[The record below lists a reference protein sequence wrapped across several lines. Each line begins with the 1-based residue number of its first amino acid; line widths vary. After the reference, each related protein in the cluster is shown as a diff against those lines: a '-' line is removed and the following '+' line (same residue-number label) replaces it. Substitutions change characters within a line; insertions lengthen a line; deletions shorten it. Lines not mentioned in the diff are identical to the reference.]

1 MSMDCKECKG
11 HCAKFSG
18 TRRLYIGRCT
28 KRWWDIQGCLE
39 IKSAVLWKQ
48 LNSWKWTFIALSEA
62 STAQEIKKR
71 FHEIADC
78 LYHCGWACKE
88 DDSWSEVNYENTFCS
103 ETQELPC
110 MKPLNG
116 NFFWYRSFFHV
127 SQPQCSRK
135 TEEKGRKLC
144 SCENGLQRQMV
155 KENKAV
161 QKEEDQNTL
170 SKMWTL

>member
-1 MSMDCKECKG
+1 MNMDCKECKG

-28 KRWWDIQGCLE
+28 KRWWDIQSCLE

-71 FHEIADC
+71 FHETAAC
-78 LYHCGWACKE
+78 LYHCGWARKE

-103 ETQELPC
+103 ETQKLPC

-116 NFFWYRSFFHV
+116 NFFDTAHSSMSASHSAAGKQR
-127 SQPQCSRK
+127 RK
-135 TEEKGRKLC
+135 G
-144 SCENGLQRQMV
+144 ENCA
-155 KENKAV
+155 AV
-161 QKEEDQNTL
+161 EMACRGK
-170 SKMWTL
+170 W